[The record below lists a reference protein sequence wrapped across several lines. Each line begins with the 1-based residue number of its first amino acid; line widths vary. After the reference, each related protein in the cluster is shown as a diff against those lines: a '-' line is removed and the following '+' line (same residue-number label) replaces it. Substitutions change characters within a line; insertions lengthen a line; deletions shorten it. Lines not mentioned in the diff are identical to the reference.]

1 MSPVPSPPAPPAPR
15 FLPVV
20 IVHWNRPERCAA
32 TVAAFAA
39 QEVPGADVVP
49 LVVDNGSEPAARDQL
64 RQALAEAGLDVEILC
79 LGENRG
85 FGPAA
90 NAGFRHVLDGDL
102 ARRARWIGL
111 APHDALPEPGCL
123 AAMAAAV
130 EPRPR
135 AGLACADY
143 GDGTTPMV
151 DPFLGGILG
160 PATVEEG
167 WDPADHPHG
176 TLMLVAADLLAEV
189 GGFDERYFAYCEE
202 GDLGLRARQ
211 AGWEVGL
218 VRGALVR
225 NPDMGHRGAA
235 VDYLQL
241 RNTMLLVREHS
252 GAYHAFV
259 RGCIAVFQLGTGV
272 VSPRHRGPYF
282 DAGARVRA
290 LIDHARGRYGPPPAD
305 LLAR

>member
-1 MSPVPSPPAPPAPR
+1 
-15 FLPVV
+15 
-20 IVHWNRPERCAA
+20 
-32 TVAAFAA
+32 
-39 QEVPGADVVP
+39 
-49 LVVDNGSEPAARDQL
+49 
-64 RQALAEAGLDVEILC
+64 VEILC

-90 NAGFRHVLDGDL
+90 NAGFRHVMEREPAGATPWL
-102 ARRARWIGL
+102 GL

-123 AAMAAAV
+123 AAMVAAV
-130 EPRPR
+130 EARSR

-143 GDGTTPMV
+143 GDGTTPVV

-160 PATVEEG
+160 PATVDVG

-218 VRGALVR
+218 VRGALVH
-225 NPDMGHRGAA
+225 NPDMGHRGAT

-259 RGCIAVFQLGTGV
+259 RGCIAVVQLATGV
-272 VSPRHRGPYF
+272 VSPRRRGPYF
-282 DAGARVRA
+282 DARAQVRA
-290 LIDHARGRYGPPPAD
+290 LLDFARGRYGPPPAD